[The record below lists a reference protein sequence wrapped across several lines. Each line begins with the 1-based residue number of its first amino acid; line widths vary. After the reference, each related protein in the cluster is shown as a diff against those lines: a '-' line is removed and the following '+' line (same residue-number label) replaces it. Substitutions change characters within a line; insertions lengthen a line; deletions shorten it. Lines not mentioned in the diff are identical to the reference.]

1 MDKQIKLL
9 ELEIEK
15 LKLQLELT
23 KLQNQE
29 YHYIPYY
36 PYYPNT
42 IPCTPDWDGWKIT
55 CDGTSGTICAN
66 NDTITTE

>member
-1 MDKQIKLL
+1 MKEKIKLL

-15 LKLQLELT
+15 LKLQLELA

-29 YHYIPYY
+29 YHYVPYY

-42 IPCTPDWDGWKIT
+42 TPCWDGWKVT
-55 CDGTSGTICAN
+55 CDSTSGTIVNPNLTA
-66 NDTITTE
+66 TITTS